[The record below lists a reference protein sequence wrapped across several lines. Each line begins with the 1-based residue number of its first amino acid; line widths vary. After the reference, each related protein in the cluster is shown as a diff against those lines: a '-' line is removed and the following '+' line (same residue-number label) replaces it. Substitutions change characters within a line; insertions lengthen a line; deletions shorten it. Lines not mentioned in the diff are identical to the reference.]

1 MPNANPLGEK
11 ARLVAMPTLEIRAD
25 DVECSHGAA
34 VADLDENSMF
44 TCLRGIDRREARKLL
59 LRGFSLEVL
68 EGGLLDAKAT
78 NRIIAKTD
86 AMAPEIDKQ
95 VQGSNQRMIS
105 M

>member
-1 MPNANPLGEK
+1 M
-11 ARLVAMPTLEIRAD
+11 AMPTLEIRAD

-44 TCLRGIDRREARKLL
+44 YLSSRGIDRREARKLL

>member
-1 MPNANPLGEK
+1 
-11 ARLVAMPTLEIRAD
+11 MPTLEITAD
-25 DVECSHGAA
+25 DVVCSHGAA

-44 TCLRGIDRREARKLL
+44 YLSARGIDRREARKLL

-68 EGGLLDAKAT
+68 EGGIMDKKAME
-78 NRIIAKTD
+78 RVIAKTD
-86 AMAPEIDKQ
+86 AMTPEVDRR